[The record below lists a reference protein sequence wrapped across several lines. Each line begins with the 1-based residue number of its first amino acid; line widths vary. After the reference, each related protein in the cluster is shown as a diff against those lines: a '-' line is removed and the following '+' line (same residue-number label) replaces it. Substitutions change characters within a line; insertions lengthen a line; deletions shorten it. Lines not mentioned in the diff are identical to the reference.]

1 MLKFL
6 KESVNSPLFKCTDN
20 CSGNKKHSVPNVQ
33 HIPTRHY
40 KVNHLFI
47 EDREISLASSTGQ
60 TNLRD
65 EKRSEY
71 VLYDVTSNAQM
82 KPGLYNE
89 SRGSETKYL
98 LTKGIGR
105 RIADK
110 LNHAFTE
117 WLVIDG
123 TGKKYIEI
131 LITTWNDKDSGNW
144 MSGDGERRRIDLDTI
159 NESISLELN
168 YLVHMRY
175 DWYGDYKPQKVGL
188 VDSFSDYSN
197 DDFKFYKNL

>member
-6 KESVNSPLFKCTDN
+6 KESINSPLFKCTDN
-20 CSGNKKHSVPNVQ
+20 CSGNEKHSVPDVQ

-47 EDREISLASSTGQ
+47 EDREISVESIAGQ

-89 SRGSETKYL
+89 SRGL
-98 LTKGIGR
+98 
-105 RIADK
+105 
-110 LNHAFTE
+110 
-117 WLVIDG
+117 
-123 TGKKYIEI
+123 
-131 LITTWNDKDSGNW
+131 
-144 MSGDGERRRIDLDTI
+144 
-159 NESISLELN
+159 
-168 YLVHMRY
+168 
-175 DWYGDYKPQKVGL
+175 
-188 VDSFSDYSN
+188 
-197 DDFKFYKNL
+197 